1 VYRWIVSLLSEV
13 KRVNKQYRQADVLI
27 LAASSSEVVYQCDF
41 VVFHLLLFSK
51 FFAIFSNHNISLKF
65 IGIIMISLASFFFFV
80 LIIHQSIL

>member
-41 VVFHLLLFSK
+41 VVFHHL
-51 FFAIFSNHNISLKF
+51 
-65 IGIIMISLASFFFFV
+65 FFFK
-80 LIIHQSIL
+80 ILCHIQQP